1 MKRQLSRIALAL
13 VATLAMLP
21 EAALA
26 GRIPTDVM
34 TILYRKEAPEA
45 PNRLDPTIQAATR
58 SLEKELI
65 NRNYR
70 IQQTPPDVL
79 KALDKSANVIV
90 TFAPDAGLSMVF
102 SVYRNLRPDPGVN
115 VAAAEV
121 AISARVFVGS
131 SLLSVE
137 EGRSVMRTNV
147 DDKVKEF
154 GERRAM
160 ELAAERA
167 ASSLVSQIDKRLR
180 SLSPEQIASYAEI
193 SDVDS
198 TQIIDLPAP
207 PAPPAPV
214 SVPTPAPG
222 PQPTVTLPAKPPVA
236 SLPAP
241 APAPAPV
248 PGAPAQPYIVVPPT
262 VPGATPME
270 RPAQRHAIL
279 IGVSDYSYVRQINRG
294 SANDLPGVPTD
305 INNVKATFGRL
316 GFEPQNI
323 SVLFNRDATNAQ
335 VRSTIDRVAAKA
347 GPNDL
352 IAIYISGHG
361 SPVDGKRQGMA
372 MPIFYDFSMAQRN
385 SAPDFQELLDMLTRS
400 PADRFV
406 MILDTCHSGGAALN
420 QAVVVISARGASI
433 GKSNGGASTGLLS
446 RTVNGSRNV
455 AILAA
460 SRPDESAIDG
470 GAAGGGLFTRFLTRG
485 LLAAPGQ
492 DVLRDVIERRVA
504 PPVIDESRRTC
515 EGWARQGNPCA
526 TGQQTP
532 TLGFSGRGDMIRM

>member
-241 APAPAPV
+241 APPPV

>member
-13 VATLAMLP
+13 IATLAMLP

-45 PNRLDPTIQAATR
+45 PSRLDPTIQAATR

-214 SVPTPAPG
+214 AAPTPAPG
-222 PQPTVTLPAKPPVA
+222 AQPTVTLPAKPPVA

-241 APAPAPV
+241 APT

-323 SVLFNRDATNAQ
+323 SVLFNRDATIAQ

>member
-236 SLPAP
+236 SLP

>member
-13 VATLAMLP
+13 IATLAMLP

-214 SVPTPAPG
+214 AAPTPAPG
-222 PQPTVTLPAKPPVA
+222 AQPTVTLPAKPPVA

-241 APAPAPV
+241 APT

-323 SVLFNRDATNAQ
+323 SVLFNRDATIAQ

>member
-13 VATLAMLP
+13 IAILAMLP

-34 TILYRKEAPEA
+34 TLLYRKETPEA

-147 DDKVKEF
+147 DEKVKEF

-167 ASSLVSQIDKRLR
+167 ASSLISQIDKRLR
-180 SLSPEQIASYAEI
+180 GLSPEQIASYAEI
-193 SDVDS
+193 SDGDS

-214 SVPTPAPG
+214 AAPAPAPG
-222 PQPTVTLPAKPPVA
+222 PQPHIALPATPPV
-236 SLPAP
+236 
-241 APAPAPV
+241 PV
-248 PGAPAQPYIVVPPT
+248 PGTPAQPYVVVPPA
-262 VPGATPME
+262 VPGATPLD

-279 IGVSDYSYVRQINRG
+279 IGVSDYSYYRQINRG

-323 SVLFNRDATNAQ
+323 TVLFNRDATNAQ

-372 MPIFYDFSMAQRN
+372 MPILYDFSSAQRN
-385 SAPDFQELLDMLTRS
+385 NAPDFQELLDMLTRS

-446 RTVNGSRNV
+446 RTVNGNRNV

-470 GAAGGGLFTRFLTRG
+470 GASGGGLFTRFLTRG

-492 DVLRDVIERRVA
+492 DVLREVIERRVA